1 MTVTIE
7 DGKVLSVENNSCKRG
22 EIYAHEESVKPLRMV
37 TAVAQVEGSKIPV
50 SLKTQSPIPKDK
62 IAACMKE
69 IKGLKLRLP
78 ILMEM
83 SCWKTPQAQASPSSR
98 PGRWFNMPLKP
109 IVMQPVFR
117 SGDQTPWGGRKL
129 RQLFN
134 KDTPDNNT
142 GESLELSPS
151 LGWKAGTQRG

>member
-1 MTVTIE
+1 MKETQLITCISCPVGCRMTVTIE

-22 EIYAHEESVKPLRMV
+22 EIYAHQESVKPLRMV

-78 ILMEM
+78 ILM
-83 SCWKTPQAQASPSSR
+83 
-98 PGRWFNMPLKP
+98 
-109 IVMQPVFR
+109 
-117 SGDQTPWGGRKL
+117 GDVL
-129 RQLFN
+129 
-134 KDTPDNNT
+134 
-142 GESLELSPS
+142 LENA
-151 LGWKAGTQRG
+151 AGTGVPLIATRTLV